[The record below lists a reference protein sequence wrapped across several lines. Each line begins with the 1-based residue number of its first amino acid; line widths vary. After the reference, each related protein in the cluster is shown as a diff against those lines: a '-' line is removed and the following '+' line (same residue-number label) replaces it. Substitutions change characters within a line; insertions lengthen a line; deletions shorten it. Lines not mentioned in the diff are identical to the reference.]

1 MSRRLYQ
8 LMSGKL
14 ARVEN
19 GMNVVHKSV
28 DADGKPFIF
37 IPTQSE
43 YDANKWRLKAVG
55 WEQSESVQSE
65 RSQMLE
71 TAAAALEPFLSKL
84 PQAEQIQRRAVFH
97 EAIVA
102 ALQDD
107 SDQDFA
113 ETVAESVPVTAEPV
127 PAPIPSVSAALPVD
141 TRKQDAPQ
149 ASIANMTQGQAIAY
163 VAAASDEAEL
173 DRLLLEESGNRARM
187 KVVAAIEKRRDEIR
201 NAEDDVVR
209 ADAG

>member
-1 MSRRLYQ
+1 MAKRLYQ

-19 GMNVVHKSV
+19 GINVIHKAV

-43 YDANKWRLKAVG
+43 YDANKSRLKAVG
-55 WEQSESVQSE
+55 WESSGDVQSE
-65 RSQMLE
+65 RMQMLE
-71 TAAAALEPFLSKL
+71 AAALAVEPFLSKL
-84 PQAEQIQRRAVFH
+84 PLVEQTARRAAFH
-97 EAIVA
+97 EAIVEA
-102 ALQDD
+102 MRDD
-107 SDQDFA
+107 NDQDFA
-113 ETVAESVPVTAEPV
+113 ETVTEPAETVTEPV
-127 PAPIPSVSAALPVD
+127 PATVPVNIHKADAA
-141 TRKQDAPQ
+141 Q
-149 ASIANMTQGQAIAY
+149 AVQVSIANMTQGQVIAL
-163 VAAASDEAEL
+163 VAVTADEAEL